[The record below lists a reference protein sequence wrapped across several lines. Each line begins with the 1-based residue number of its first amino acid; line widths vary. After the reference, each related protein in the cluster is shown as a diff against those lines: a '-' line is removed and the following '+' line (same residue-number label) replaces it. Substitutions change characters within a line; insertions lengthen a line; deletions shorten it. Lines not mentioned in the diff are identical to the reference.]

1 MFLKTSKIHIFFISI
16 VFICYLKEFYIMN
29 DLKLFQITKEDKDHY
44 KKVIQKIDV
53 NNMEIIIK
61 VLGEKIQKIINHG
74 NLNRAEVILI
84 EDMGKLSRI
93 LEENLDLPKLV
104 IQKILFA
111 MSYFIDEN
119 DEIPD
124 IIPEYGYLDD
134 LTVVNW
140 IMEDIQKK
148 LPEVANA

>member
-1 MFLKTSKIHIFFISI
+1 MS
-16 VFICYLKEFYIMN
+16 
-29 DLKLFQITKEDKDHY
+29 DLKLFQITEEDKDHY
-44 KKVIQKIDV
+44 KKIIHRIDV
-53 NNMEIIIK
+53 NNKEITIK
-61 VLGEKIQKIINHG
+61 VLGEKIQKILNHG
-74 NLNRAEVILI
+74 CLNKAEVILI

-93 LEENLDLPKLV
+93 LEQDLNLPKLV

-134 LTVVNW
+134 LTVVKW
-140 IMEDIQKK
+140 VMEDIKEG
-148 LPEVANA
+148 LPEVESA

>member
-1 MFLKTSKIHIFFISI
+1 MK
-16 VFICYLKEFYIMN
+16 

-74 NLNRAEVILI
+74 NLNKAEVILI

-93 LEENLDLPKLV
+93 LDENLDLPKLV

-111 MSYFIDEN
+111 MSYFIDED

>member
-1 MFLKTSKIHIFFISI
+1 
-16 VFICYLKEFYIMN
+16 
-29 DLKLFQITKEDKDHY
+29 
-44 KKVIQKIDV
+44 
-53 NNMEIIIK
+53 
-61 VLGEKIQKIINHG
+61 
-74 NLNRAEVILI
+74 
-84 EDMGKLSRI
+84 MGKLSGI

-140 IMEDIQKK
+140 VMEDIQKNCRK
-148 LPEVANA
+148 

>member
-1 MFLKTSKIHIFFISI
+1 
-16 VFICYLKEFYIMN
+16 MN

-140 IMEDIQKK
+140 VIEDIQKIM
-148 LPEVANA
+148 PEVANA

>member
-1 MFLKTSKIHIFFISI
+1 MI
-16 VFICYLKEFYIMN
+16 N
-29 DLKLFQITKEDKDHY
+29 LKLFQNTEEDKDQY
-44 KKVIQKIDV
+44 KKIIHEIDI
-53 NNMEIIIK
+53 NNKEIIIK
-61 VLGEKIQKIINHG
+61 VLGEKIQKILNHSS
-74 NLNRAEVILI
+74 LNKAEVILI

-134 LTVVNW
+134 LTVVSW
-140 IMEDIQKK
+140 VMEDIQKN
-148 LPEVANA
+148 LPEVGNA

>member
-1 MFLKTSKIHIFFISI
+1 MS
-16 VFICYLKEFYIMN
+16 

-44 KKVIQKIDV
+44 KKVIQKVDV

>member
-1 MFLKTSKIHIFFISI
+1 
-16 VFICYLKEFYIMN
+16 MN
-29 DLKLFQITKEDKDHY
+29 ELKLFQITKEDKDHY

-53 NNMEIIIK
+53 NNMEIIIN

-148 LPEVANA
+148 LPEVPNA

>member
-1 MFLKTSKIHIFFISI
+1 MS
-16 VFICYLKEFYIMN
+16 
-29 DLKLFQITKEDKDHY
+29 DLKLFQITEEDKDHY
-44 KKVIQKIDV
+44 KQIIHRIDV
-53 NNMEIIIK
+53 NNKEFTIK
-61 VLGEKIQKIINHG
+61 VLGEKIQRI
-74 NLNRAEVILI
+74 LNRGSLNKAEVILI
-84 EDMGKLSRI
+84 EDMGKLSCI
-93 LEENLDLPKLV
+93 LKENLDLPKLV

-140 IMEDIQKK
+140 VMEDIQKN
-148 LPEVANA
+148 LPEATTA

>member
-1 MFLKTSKIHIFFISI
+1 MSDI
-16 VFICYLKEFYIMN
+16 
-29 DLKLFQITKEDKDHY
+29 KLFQITDEDKTHY
-44 KKVIQKIDV
+44 KKIIHKIDV
-53 NNMEIIIK
+53 NNKEIIIK
-61 VLGEKIQKIINHG
+61 VLGEKIQKILNHG
-74 NLNRAEVILI
+74 NLNKAEVILI

-140 IMEDIQKK
+140 VIEDIQKIM
-148 LPEVANA
+148 PEVANA

>member
-1 MFLKTSKIHIFFISI
+1 
-16 VFICYLKEFYIMN
+16 MN
-29 DLKLFQITKEDKDHY
+29 DLKLFQITEEDKDHY

>member
-1 MFLKTSKIHIFFISI
+1 
-16 VFICYLKEFYIMN
+16 MN
-29 DLKLFQITKEDKDHY
+29 DLKLFQITEEDKDHY
-44 KKVIQKIDV
+44 KKIIHEVDV
-53 NNMEIIIK
+53 KNKQIIIK
-61 VLGEKIQKIINHG
+61 VLAQKIQKI
-74 NLNRAEVILI
+74 LNNGSLNKAEFILI

-124 IIPEYGYLDD
+124 ILPEYGYLDD

-140 IMEDIQKK
+140 VMEDIQKD
-148 LPEVANA
+148 LP

>member
-1 MFLKTSKIHIFFISI
+1 MLC
-16 VFICYLKEFYIMN
+16 VLG
-29 DLKLFQITKEDKDHY
+29 FQWTWAADCAARSW
-44 KKVIQKIDV
+44 
-53 NNMEIIIK
+53 
-61 VLGEKIQKIINHG
+61 GEKIQKILNHSS
-74 NLNRAEVILI
+74 LNKAEVKLI
-84 EDMGKLSRI
+84 EDIGRLSRI

-104 IQKILFA
+104 MKKILFA

-140 IMEDIQKK
+140 VIEDIQKD
-148 LPEVANA
+148 LP

>member
-1 MFLKTSKIHIFFISI
+1 MS
-16 VFICYLKEFYIMN
+16 
-29 DLKLFQITKEDKDHY
+29 DLKLFQITEEDKDHY
-44 KKVIQKIDV
+44 KQIIHRIDV
-53 NNMEIIIK
+53 NNKEITIK
-61 VLGEKIQKIINHG
+61 VLGEKIQRI
-74 NLNRAEVILI
+74 LNRGSLNKAEVILI
-84 EDMGKLSRI
+84 EDMGKLSCI
-93 LEENLDLPKLV
+93 LKENLDLPKLV

-140 IMEDIQKK
+140 VMEDIQKI

>member
-1 MFLKTSKIHIFFISI
+1 MSNI
-16 VFICYLKEFYIMN
+16 
-29 DLKLFQITKEDKDHY
+29 KLFQITEKDKDRY
-44 KKVIQKIDV
+44 KKIIHKIDV
-53 NNMEIIIK
+53 NNKEIIIK
-61 VLGEKIQKIINHG
+61 VLGEKIQKILNHSS
-74 NLNRAEVILI
+74 LNKAEVKLI

-93 LEENLDLPKLV
+93 LEQNLDLSKLV

-140 IMEDIQKK
+140 VMEDIQKG
-148 LPEVANA
+148 LPEVASA

>member
-1 MFLKTSKIHIFFISI
+1 
-16 VFICYLKEFYIMN
+16 MN
-29 DLKLFQITKEDKDHY
+29 DLKLFQITEEDKDHY
-44 KKVIQKIDV
+44 KKIIHKIDV
-53 NNMEIIIK
+53 NNKEIIIK
-61 VLGEKIQKIINHG
+61 VLGEKIQKILNHSS
-74 NLNRAEVILI
+74 LNKAEVKLI

-93 LEENLDLPKLV
+93 LEQDLDLPKLM

-134 LTVVNW
+134 LTVVSW
-140 IMEDIQKK
+140 VIEDIQKK
-148 LPEVANA
+148 LPEVTTA

>member
-1 MFLKTSKIHIFFISI
+1 MI
-16 VFICYLKEFYIMN
+16 N
-29 DLKLFQITKEDKDHY
+29 QKLFQNTEEDKDQY
-44 KKVIQKIDV
+44 KKIIHEIDI
-53 NNMEIIIK
+53 NNKEIIIK
-61 VLGEKIQKIINHG
+61 VLGEKIQKILNHSS
-74 NLNRAEVILI
+74 LNKAEVILI

-119 DEIPD
+119 DEVPD

-140 IMEDIQKK
+140 IMEDIQED
-148 LPEVANA
+148 LPEVARA

>member
-1 MFLKTSKIHIFFISI
+1 MSSI
-16 VFICYLKEFYIMN
+16 
-29 DLKLFQITKEDKDHY
+29 KLFQITEEDKDHY
-44 KKVIQKIDV
+44 KKIIHEIDV
-53 NNMEIIIK
+53 NNKEIIIK
-61 VLGEKIQKIINHG
+61 VLGEKIQKILNHSS
-74 NLNRAEVILI
+74 LNKAEVILI

-124 IIPEYGYLDD
+124 IIPEYG
-134 LTVVNW
+134 
-140 IMEDIQKK
+140 
-148 LPEVANA
+148 

>member
-1 MFLKTSKIHIFFISI
+1 MS
-16 VFICYLKEFYIMN
+16 
-29 DLKLFQITKEDKDHY
+29 DLKLFQITEEDKDHY
-44 KKVIQKIDV
+44 KKIIHRIDV
-53 NNMEIIIK
+53 NNKEITIK
-61 VLGEKIQKIINHG
+61 VLGEKIQRI
-74 NLNRAEVILI
+74 LNRGSLNKAEVILI
-84 EDMGKLSRI
+84 EDMGKLSCV
-93 LEENLDLPKLV
+93 LKENLDLPKLV

-140 IMEDIQKK
+140 VMEDIQRI

>member
-1 MFLKTSKIHIFFISI
+1 MS
-16 VFICYLKEFYIMN
+16 N
-29 DLKLFQITKEDKDHY
+29 LKLFQITKEDKDHY
-44 KKVIQKIDV
+44 KKIIQKIDV
-53 NNMEIIIK
+53 NNKEIIIK
-61 VLGEKIQKIINHG
+61 VLGEKIHKILNHG
-74 NLNRAEVILI
+74 NLNKAEVILI

-93 LEENLDLPKLV
+93 LNENLNLPKLV

-124 IIPEYGYLDD
+124 VIPEYGYLDD

-140 IMEDIQKK
+140 VMKEIQKK
-148 LPEVANA
+148 LPAVANS

>member
-1 MFLKTSKIHIFFISI
+1 
-16 VFICYLKEFYIMN
+16 MN

-148 LPEVANA
+148 LPVVANA

>member
-1 MFLKTSKIHIFFISI
+1 MS
-16 VFICYLKEFYIMN
+16 N
-29 DLKLFQITKEDKDHY
+29 LKLFQITEEDKDHY
-44 KKVIQKIDV
+44 KQIIHRIDV
-53 NNMEIIIK
+53 NNKEITIK
-61 VLGEKIQKIINHG
+61 VLGEKIQRI
-74 NLNRAEVILI
+74 LNRGSLNKAEVILI
-84 EDMGKLSRI
+84 EDMGKLSCI
-93 LEENLDLPKLV
+93 LKENLDLPKLV

-140 IMEDIQKK
+140 VMEDIQKN
-148 LPEVANA
+148 LPEATTA

>member
-1 MFLKTSKIHIFFISI
+1 
-16 VFICYLKEFYIMN
+16 MN

-74 NLNRAEVILI
+74 NLNREEVILI

-104 IQKILFA
+104 TQKILFA

-134 LTVVNW
+134 LTVVHCV
-140 IMEDIQKK
+140 MQDIQKK
-148 LPEVANA
+148 LPELASA

>member
-1 MFLKTSKIHIFFISI
+1 MS
-16 VFICYLKEFYIMN
+16 
-29 DLKLFQITKEDKDHY
+29 DLKLFQITEEDKDHY
-44 KKVIQKIDV
+44 KNIIHKIDV
-53 NNMEIIIK
+53 NNKEIIIN
-61 VLGEKIQKIINHG
+61 VLGEKIQKI
-74 NLNRAEVILI
+74 LNNGCLNKAEVILI

-93 LEENLDLPKLV
+93 LEKDLDLPKLV

-140 IMEDIQKK
+140 VMEDIQKN
-148 LPEVANA
+148 LPEAASA

>member
-1 MFLKTSKIHIFFISI
+1 MS
-16 VFICYLKEFYIMN
+16 
-29 DLKLFQITKEDKDHY
+29 DLKLFQITEEDKDHY
-44 KKVIQKIDV
+44 KQIIHRIDV
-53 NNMEIIIK
+53 NNKEITIK
-61 VLGEKIQKIINHG
+61 VLGEKIQRI
-74 NLNRAEVILI
+74 LNRGSLNKAEVILI
-84 EDMGKLSRI
+84 EDMGKLSCI
-93 LEENLDLPKLV
+93 LKENLDLPKLV

-140 IMEDIQKK
+140 VMEDIQKI
-148 LPEVANA
+148 LPEVTTA

>member
-1 MFLKTSKIHIFFISI
+1 MS
-16 VFICYLKEFYIMN
+16 
-29 DLKLFQITKEDKDHY
+29 DLKLFQITEEDKDHY
-44 KKVIQKIDV
+44 KNIIHKIDV
-53 NNMEIIIK
+53 NNKEIIIN
-61 VLGEKIQKIINHG
+61 VLGEKIQKI
-74 NLNRAEVILI
+74 LNNGCLNKAEVILI

-93 LEENLDLPKLV
+93 LEKDLDLPKLV

-140 IMEDIQKK
+140 VMEDIQKN
-148 LPEVANA
+148 LPEVASA

>member
-1 MFLKTSKIHIFFISI
+1 M
-16 VFICYLKEFYIMN
+16 
-29 DLKLFQITKEDKDHY
+29 
-44 KKVIQKIDV
+44 
-53 NNMEIIIK
+53 
-61 VLGEKIQKIINHG
+61 GEKIQKI
-74 NLNRAEVILI
+74 LNRGSLNKAEVILI

-93 LEENLDLPKLV
+93 LEVNLDLPKLV

-140 IMEDIQKK
+140 VMNDIQKD
-148 LPEVANA
+148 LPEVASA

>member
-1 MFLKTSKIHIFFISI
+1 MSHI
-16 VFICYLKEFYIMN
+16 
-29 DLKLFQITKEDKDHY
+29 KLFQITEEDKDHY
-44 KKVIQKIDV
+44 KKIIHEVDV
-53 NNMEIIIK
+53 KNKQIIIK
-61 VLGEKIQKIINHG
+61 VLAQKIQKI
-74 NLNRAEVILI
+74 LNNGSLNKAEFILI

-124 IIPEYGYLDD
+124 ILPEYGYLDD

-140 IMEDIQKK
+140 VMEDIQKI
-148 LPEVANA
+148 LPKVASA

>member
-1 MFLKTSKIHIFFISI
+1 MS
-16 VFICYLKEFYIMN
+16 
-29 DLKLFQITKEDKDHY
+29 DLKLFQITEEDKDHY
-44 KKVIQKIDV
+44 KQIIHRIDV
-53 NNMEIIIK
+53 NNKETTIK
-61 VLGEKIQKIINHG
+61 VLGEKIQRI
-74 NLNRAEVILI
+74 LNRGSLNKAEVILI
-84 EDMGKLSRI
+84 EDMGKLSCI
-93 LEENLDLPKLV
+93 LKENLDLPKLV

-140 IMEDIQKK
+140 VMEDIQKN
-148 LPEVANA
+148 LPEATTA

>member
-1 MFLKTSKIHIFFISI
+1 M
-16 VFICYLKEFYIMN
+16 
-29 DLKLFQITKEDKDHY
+29 
-44 KKVIQKIDV
+44 
-53 NNMEIIIK
+53 
-61 VLGEKIQKIINHG
+61 GEKIQKILNHG
-74 NLNRAEVILI
+74 SLNKAEVILI

-93 LEENLDLPKLV
+93 LKENLDLPKLV

-140 IMEDIQKK
+140 VMEDIQKNT
-148 LPEVANA
+148 PEATTA

>member
-1 MFLKTSKIHIFFISI
+1 MK
-16 VFICYLKEFYIMN
+16 

-74 NLNRAEVILI
+74 NLNKAEVILI

-93 LEENLDLPKLV
+93 LDENLDLPKLV

-111 MSYFIDEN
+111 MSYFIIEN

-134 LTVVNW
+134 LTAVNL

-148 LPEVANA
+148 LPEMANA

>member
-1 MFLKTSKIHIFFISI
+1 
-16 VFICYLKEFYIMN
+16 MN

-93 LEENLDLPKLV
+93 LKENLDLPKIV

-140 IMEDIQKK
+140 IMEGIQKK

>member
-1 MFLKTSKIHIFFISI
+1 MS
-16 VFICYLKEFYIMN
+16 
-29 DLKLFQITKEDKDHY
+29 DLKLFQITEEDKDHY
-44 KKVIQKIDV
+44 KQIIHRIDV
-53 NNMEIIIK
+53 NNKEITIK
-61 VLGEKIQKIINHG
+61 VLGEKIQRI
-74 NLNRAEVILI
+74 LNRGSLNKAEVILI
-84 EDMGKLSRI
+84 EDMGKLSCI
-93 LEENLDLPKLV
+93 LKKNLDLPKLV

-140 IMEDIQKK
+140 VMEDIQKN
-148 LPEVANA
+148 LPEATTA

>member
-1 MFLKTSKIHIFFISI
+1 
-16 VFICYLKEFYIMN
+16 MN

-93 LEENLDLPKLV
+93 LKENLDLPKIV

-140 IMEDIQKK
+140 VMEDIQKI
-148 LPEVANA
+148 LPAVASA